1 MEEKS
6 PANEIALR
14 DAGGRNMENV
24 NVVIV
29 DDNPMILN
37 TLDEVISS
45 EAGLSVI
52 GRADNGKDAIDM
64 IKDTQPD
71 VVLLDLVMPQM
82 DGITVVENIKKK
94 TSMLKNPAFII
105 LSAVGG
111 EQMTEEAFQAGANY
125 FLMKPFDKDIL
136 VNKIR
141 RIGKRPV
148 RPVPGKVLE
157 APLKAATPEE
167 AAMNRE
173 EYMKEHLETDITK
186 MLHELGIPA
195 HIKGYQYLRD
205 AISMV
210 VRDREMMEAVTK
222 ILYPEIAKKNY
233 TSSSRVERA
242 IRHAIEVAWG
252 RGSLEVIDELFGYT
266 ISTGKGKPTNSEFIA
281 LIADKICLDYKKI
294 GM

>member
-1 MEEKS
+1 
-6 PANEIALR
+6 
-14 DAGGRNMENV
+14 MENV

-173 EYMKEHLETDITK
+173 EYMKDHLETDITK

-294 GM
+294 GI

>member
-1 MEEKS
+1 
-6 PANEIALR
+6 
-14 DAGGRNMENV
+14 MENV

-252 RGSLEVIDELFGYT
+252 RGSLEVIDELFRYT

-294 GM
+294 GI

>member
-1 MEEKS
+1 
-6 PANEIALR
+6 
-14 DAGGRNMENV
+14 MENV

-125 FLMKPFDKDIL
+125 FLIKPFDKDIL

-294 GM
+294 GI

>member
-1 MEEKS
+1 
-6 PANEIALR
+6 
-14 DAGGRNMENV
+14 MENV

-37 TLDEVISS
+37 TIDEVISS

-233 TSSSRVERA
+233 TSSSHVERA

-294 GM
+294 GI

>member
-1 MEEKS
+1 
-6 PANEIALR
+6 
-14 DAGGRNMENV
+14 MENV

-52 GRADNGKDAIDM
+52 GRADNGKDAIGM

-294 GM
+294 GI

>member
-1 MEEKS
+1 
-6 PANEIALR
+6 
-14 DAGGRNMENV
+14 MENV

-105 LSAVGG
+105 LCAVGG

-294 GM
+294 GI

>member
-1 MEEKS
+1 
-6 PANEIALR
+6 
-14 DAGGRNMENV
+14 MENV

-281 LIADKICLDYKKI
+281 LIADKICLDSKKI
-294 GM
+294 GI

>member
-1 MEEKS
+1 
-6 PANEIALR
+6 
-14 DAGGRNMENV
+14 MENV

-205 AISMV
+205 VISMV

-294 GM
+294 GI

>member
-1 MEEKS
+1 
-6 PANEIALR
+6 
-14 DAGGRNMENV
+14 MENV

-222 ILYPEIAKKNY
+222 ILYQEIAKKNY

-294 GM
+294 GI

>member
-1 MEEKS
+1 
-6 PANEIALR
+6 
-14 DAGGRNMENV
+14 MENE

-222 ILYPEIAKKNY
+222 ILYPEIAKKYN
-233 TSSSRVERA
+233 TTSSRVERA

-294 GM
+294 GI

>member
-1 MEEKS
+1 
-6 PANEIALR
+6 
-14 DAGGRNMENV
+14 MENV

-222 ILYPEIAKKNY
+222 ILYPEIAKKND

-294 GM
+294 GI

>member
-1 MEEKS
+1 
-6 PANEIALR
+6 
-14 DAGGRNMENV
+14 MENV

-105 LSAVGG
+105 LSAEGG

-294 GM
+294 GI

>member
-1 MEEKS
+1 
-6 PANEIALR
+6 
-14 DAGGRNMENV
+14 MENV

-37 TLDEVISS
+37 TLDEMISS

-64 IKDTQPD
+64 IKDTEPD
-71 VVLLDLVMPQM
+71 VVLLDLVMPRV

-94 TSMLKNPAFII
+94 TSMFKNPAFII

-111 EQMTEEAFQAGANY
+111 EQMTEDSFKAGANY

-141 RIGKRPV
+141 RIGTRPV

-157 APLKAATPEE
+157 APMKAATPEE
-167 AAMNRE
+167 KEFNKE
-173 EYMKEHLETDITK
+173 EYLKEHLETDITK

-205 AISMV
+205 AIIMS
-210 VRDREMMEAVTK
+210 VRDTEMLSSVTK
-222 ILYPEIAKKNY
+222 ILYPTIAKTHK
-233 TSSSRVERA
+233 TTPSRVERA

-252 RGSLEVIDELFGYT
+252 RGELDTLNSLFGYT
-266 ISTGKGKPTNSEFIA
+266 VNGGKGKPTNSEFIA
-281 LIADKICLDYKKI
+281 LIADKIRLDYKRI
-294 GM
+294 

>member
-1 MEEKS
+1 
-6 PANEIALR
+6 
-14 DAGGRNMENV
+14 MENV

-29 DDNPMILN
+29 DDNTMILN

-294 GM
+294 GI

>member
-1 MEEKS
+1 
-6 PANEIALR
+6 
-14 DAGGRNMENV
+14 MENV

-173 EYMKEHLETDITK
+173 EYMKEYLETDITK

-294 GM
+294 GI

>member
-1 MEEKS
+1 
-6 PANEIALR
+6 
-14 DAGGRNMENV
+14 MENV

-173 EYMKEHLETDITK
+173 EYMKEHLDTDITK
-186 MLHELGIPA
+186 MLHELGIPV

-294 GM
+294 GI

>member
-1 MEEKS
+1 
-6 PANEIALR
+6 
-14 DAGGRNMENV
+14 MENV

-82 DGITVVENIKKK
+82 DGIIVVENIKKK

-294 GM
+294 GI

>member
-1 MEEKS
+1 
-6 PANEIALR
+6 
-14 DAGGRNMENV
+14 MENV

-173 EYMKEHLETDITK
+173 EYMKAHLETDITK

-294 GM
+294 GI

>member
-1 MEEKS
+1 
-6 PANEIALR
+6 
-14 DAGGRNMENV
+14 MENV

-233 TSSSRVERA
+233 TSPSRVERA

-294 GM
+294 GI

>member
-1 MEEKS
+1 
-6 PANEIALR
+6 
-14 DAGGRNMENV
+14 MENV

-222 ILYPEIAKKNY
+222 IRYPEIAKKNY

-294 GM
+294 GI

>member
-1 MEEKS
+1 
-6 PANEIALR
+6 
-14 DAGGRNMENV
+14 MENV

-37 TLDEVISS
+37 TLEVIRS

-294 GM
+294 GI

>member
-1 MEEKS
+1 
-6 PANEIALR
+6 
-14 DAGGRNMENV
+14 MENV

-94 TSMLKNPAFII
+94 TSMLNNPAFII

-294 GM
+294 GI

>member
-1 MEEKS
+1 
-6 PANEIALR
+6 
-14 DAGGRNMENV
+14 MENV

-136 VNKIR
+136 VKKIR

-294 GM
+294 GI

>member
-1 MEEKS
+1 
-6 PANEIALR
+6 
-14 DAGGRNMENV
+14 MENV

-45 EAGLSVI
+45 EAGVSVI

-294 GM
+294 GI

>member
-1 MEEKS
+1 
-6 PANEIALR
+6 
-14 DAGGRNMENV
+14 MENV

-205 AISMV
+205 AI
-210 VRDREMMEAVTK
+210 
-222 ILYPEIAKKNY
+222 
-233 TSSSRVERA
+233 
-242 IRHAIEVAWG
+242 RHAIEVAWG

-294 GM
+294 GI

>member
-1 MEEKS
+1 
-6 PANEIALR
+6 
-14 DAGGRNMENV
+14 MENV

-111 EQMTEEAFQAGANY
+111 KQMTEEAFQAGANY

-294 GM
+294 GI

>member
-1 MEEKS
+1 M
-6 PANEIALR
+6 
-14 DAGGRNMENV
+14 
-24 NVVIV
+24 
-29 DDNPMILN
+29 
-37 TLDEVISS
+37 
-45 EAGLSVI
+45 
-52 GRADNGKDAIDM
+52 
-64 IKDTQPD
+64 
-71 VVLLDLVMPQM
+71 DLVMPQM

-294 GM
+294 GI

>member
-1 MEEKS
+1 
-6 PANEIALR
+6 
-14 DAGGRNMENV
+14 MENV

-37 TLDEVISS
+37 TLDEVTSS

-294 GM
+294 GI

>member
-1 MEEKS
+1 
-6 PANEIALR
+6 
-14 DAGGRNMENV
+14 MENV

-205 AISMV
+205 AISLV
-210 VRDREMMEAVTK
+210 VWDREMMEAVTK

-294 GM
+294 GI

>member
-1 MEEKS
+1 
-6 PANEIALR
+6 
-14 DAGGRNMENV
+14 MENV

-94 TSMLKNPAFII
+94 TSMLTNPAFII

-195 HIKGYQYLRD
+195 HIKGYQFLRD
-205 AISMV
+205 AILMT
-210 VRDREMMEAVTK
+210 MENQDYINSVTK
-222 ILYPEIAKKNY
+222 RLYPEIAKKNY

-294 GM
+294 GI

>member
-1 MEEKS
+1 
-6 PANEIALR
+6 
-14 DAGGRNMENV
+14 MENV

-167 AAMNRE
+167 AAMNRD

-294 GM
+294 GI

>member
-1 MEEKS
+1 
-6 PANEIALR
+6 
-14 DAGGRNMENV
+14 MENV

-94 TSMLKNPAFII
+94 TSMFKNPAFII

-157 APLKAATPEE
+157 APLKAATPEK

-294 GM
+294 GI

>member
-1 MEEKS
+1 
-6 PANEIALR
+6 
-14 DAGGRNMENV
+14 MENV

-252 RGSLEVIDELFGYT
+252 RGSLEVIDELFGDT

-294 GM
+294 GI